1 MSSRGRRKVTRK
13 TSVISVKIN
22 ENNEIECME
31 MDENSQDTQDSQ
43 YLELSSEPP
52 SPAVNDPNHLLVD
65 LHEETVVEHVCG
77 KCGKI
82 YRSLSAL
89 KNHLERCRS
98 VDYDNYQEDEASQKD
113 EDSADD
119 SMLNEDSQGFDV
131 VQVKE
136 EDDNSITVE
145 NYQITPSVF
154 KKPLPPKKESP
165 KKVRAKKVPREKG
178 KNVSKKLCYC
188 CDEDLASAHMGHIK
202 CKQCPKSFKGHKNLA
217 KHISMLHSPI
227 TYFPCTLCKATCPNQ
242 EILDLHI
249 EAHKTGKPFSCQK
262 CGKDFTRK
270 YHLERHLTHTGC
282 DRARP
287 KVELPCEVCGKV
299 FSRIDNLREHL
310 RGHMGQ
316 TLRRKDYQC
325 PHCEKAFY
333 GLSLLNIH
341 IRTHTGERPFAC
353 DLCPKSFPSNG
364 ALRKHRRMH
373 TGEKPYECKTCSAR
387 FSAKET
393 LNRHVK
399 IHTGDRPHK
408 CDICGNSF
416 IQATQLRAHMFH
428 HTGEHG
434 FQCKYCKK
442 SFNRKARLVSHIK
455 YTHEGQTPFECAE
468 CGRTYLRKEELVRHM
483 EMHNGIK
490 NYICET
496 CNKRFTTRTALNS
509 HLHIHQPVEPSACSE
524 CGKVFIRV
532 DCLLRHM
539 KSKHRSAV
547 EEILI
552 NAEKKKINDRIREL
566 GVVIENVPI
575 VFANE
580 DDDFDGTTYIIEEVP
595 EIATQETLEVIPY
608 NEEGNDEDQ
617 TIIKVEDK
625 PKERRVA
632 TSQRKQR
639 AQRKVAKRADVKD
652 ELSDESIFMSDEALK
667 ESITKLLSTL
677 INADTLKNLGWPDEP
692 VENVLSA
699 LIRQCGHT
707 PSDYTDCVDYTSKM
721 RENAKILF
729 TVVIENDVI
738 KSMLNNHTVDEVI
751 KKVLKLAK
759 GSS

>member
-1 MSSRGRRKVTRK
+1 MSTRGRKRGGRS

-31 MDENSQDTQDSQ
+31 MDENSQDTQDSH

-52 SPAVNDPNHLLVD
+52 SPAVHDDNHLLIDVHD
-65 LHEETVVEHVCG
+65 EALVEHVCG
-77 KCGKI
+77 KCGKV
-82 YRSLSAL
+82 YRSLAGL
-89 KNHLERCRS
+89 KKHLDRCRTTNYT
-98 VDYDNYQEDEASQKD
+98 DYSGDGETSQND
-113 EDSADD
+113 EDS
-119 SMLNEDSQGFDV
+119 MQNEDSQDFDV
-131 VQVKE
+131 IQVKE
-136 EDDNSITVE
+136 EKDAAA
-145 NYQITPSVF
+145 NYQVMQTTF
-154 KKPLPPKKESP
+154 KKPLPPKKQTP
-165 KKVRAKKVPREKG
+165 KKAAVKKG
-178 KNVSKKLCYC
+178 KSNKKLCYC

-227 TYFPCTLCKATCPNQ
+227 TYFPCTLCKATCPSQ
-242 EILDLHI
+242 EILDIHV

-282 DRARP
+282 DRERP

-341 IRTHTGERPFAC
+341 IRTHTGERPFSC

-373 TGEKPYECKTCSAR
+373 TGEKPYDCKTCSAR

-434 FQCKYCKK
+434 FDCKYCKK

-455 YTHEGQTPFECAE
+455 YTHEGEKPFECAE

-496 CNKRFTTRTALNS
+496 CDKKFSTRTALNS
-509 HLHIHQPVEPSACSE
+509 HLHIHEPVEPSACSE

-566 GVVIENVPI
+566 GVIIENIPI

-580 DDDFDGTTYIIEEVP
+580 EDDYNGPTYIIEE
-595 EIATQETLEVIPY
+595 IQESQDSLEVIPY
-608 NEEGNDEDQ
+608 NEDDDIVVKKEEDVKPVRK
-617 TIIKVEDK
+617 KVQQK
-625 PKERRVA
+625 K
-632 TSQRKQR
+632 QRKRIVRQE
-639 AQRKVAKRADVKD
+639 D
-652 ELSDESIFMSDEALK
+652 ELMDESIFMSDDALK

-677 INADTLKNLGWPDEP
+677 IDAETLKNLGWPEEP

-751 KKVLKLAK
+751 KKVLKMAK
-759 GSS
+759 NS

>member
-1 MSSRGRRKVTRK
+1 MSTKSGKRGKK
-13 TSVISVKIN
+13 GTSVISVQIN

-43 YLELSSEPP
+43 YTVLNEDHGETSKRLTIN
-52 SPAVNDPNHLLVD
+52 VQ
-65 LHEETVVEHVCG
+65 EETVVEHVCG
-77 KCGKI
+77 KCNKI
-82 YRSLSAL
+82 YRSLGAL
-89 KNHLERCRS
+89 KSHLEICRS
-98 VDYDNYQEDEASQKD
+98 TDYNSAEEENNGQEFEEEMEEVELLQVKD
-113 EDSADD
+113 ER
-119 SMLNEDSQGFDV
+119 NEAL
-131 VQVKE
+131 E
-136 EDDNSITVE
+136 AVE
-145 NYQITPSVF
+145 F
-154 KKPLPPKKESP
+154 KVPPPKKSSP
-165 KKVRAKKVPREKG
+165 KKVSP
-178 KNVSKKLCYC
+178 KKLKVDDGKEKAPRKICYC
-188 CDEDLASAHMGHIK
+188 CDEDLASAHLGHIK

-227 TYFPCTLCKATCPNQ
+227 TYFACNLCKASCPTQ
-242 EILDLHI
+242 EVLDMHM

-262 CGKDFTRK
+262 CGKEFTRK
-270 YHLERHLTHTGC
+270 YHLERHLAHTGC
-282 DRARP
+282 EHGRP

-310 RGHMGQ
+310 RAHMGQ
-316 TLRRKDYQC
+316 NNRRKDYQC

-341 IRTHTGERPFAC
+341 IRTHTGERPFPC
-353 DLCPKSFPSNG
+353 DLCPKAFPSNG

-393 LNRHVK
+393 LNRHMK

-408 CDICGNSF
+408 CNICGNSF

-434 FQCKYCKK
+434 FQCQYCKK
-442 SFNRKARLVSHIK
+442 AFNRKARLVSHIK
-455 YTHEGQTPFECAE
+455 YTHEGQKPFECAE

-483 EMHNGIK
+483 DMHNGVK

-496 CNKRFTTRTALNS
+496 CDKKFSSRSALNT
-509 HLHIHQPVEPSACSE
+509 HLNIHQPMDPSTCVE

-539 KSKHRSAV
+539 KAKHRNAV

-566 GVVIENVPI
+566 GAVIETAPI
-575 VFANE
+575 IFAN
-580 DDDFDGTTYIIEEVP
+580 DDSFEGTTYIIQEVETEPQIQEEF
-595 EIATQETLEVIPY
+595 TEVIPY
-608 NEEGNDEDQ
+608 DEDDD
-617 TIIKVEDK
+617 ILIGVDERVISVEDVKKTKPKRKPKPKAK
-625 PKERRVA
+625 PKE
-632 TSQRKQR
+632 
-639 AQRKVAKRADVKD
+639 KVVKPV
-652 ELSDESIFMSDEALK
+652 EKKIKEEGVIKNEKGSESIFMSDDDLK
-667 ESITKLLSTL
+667 QSITKLLNILIDEETL
-677 INADTLKNLGWPDEP
+677 QNLGWPLEP
-692 VENVLSA
+692 VEHVLSS

-738 KSMLNNHTVDEVI
+738 KSMLNNNTVDEVI
-751 KKVLKLAK
+751 MKVLNMAK
-759 GSS
+759 SSS

>member
-1 MSSRGRRKVTRK
+1 MSARGRKRGRKA
-13 TSVISVKIN
+13 VINVQIN

-43 YLELSSEPP
+43 YLDISEPP
-52 SPAVNDPNHLLVD
+52 SPAVPDSKHLTINVQ
-65 LHEETVVEHVCG
+65 EETVVEHVCG
-77 KCGKI
+77 KCGKV
-82 YRSLSAL
+82 YRSLGAL
-89 KNHLERCRS
+89 KRHLELCRS
-98 VDYDNYQEDEASQKD
+98 VEYSEYSQEESILPEDQQDIEVVSVKNEEEAETS
-113 EDSADD
+113 
-119 SMLNEDSQGFDV
+119 
-131 VQVKE
+131 VKYEIE
-136 EDDNSITVE
+136 EG
-145 NYQITPSVF
+145 F
-154 KKPLPPKKESP
+154 KKPLPKKKPAKKSP
-165 KKVRAKKVPREKG
+165 KKDSKKSP
-178 KNVSKKLCYC
+178 KKLCYC

-202 CKQCPKSFKGHKNLA
+202 CKQCPKSFKSHKNLS

-227 TYFPCTLCKATCPNQ
+227 TYFPCTLCKATCPSQ
-242 EILDLHI
+242 EILDLHVD
-249 EAHKTGKPFSCQK
+249 AHKTGKPYSCQK

-282 DRARP
+282 DRERP

-316 TLRRKDYQC
+316 TLRKKDYQC

-341 IRTHTGERPFAC
+341 IRTHTGERPFSC
-353 DLCPKSFPSNG
+353 DLCPKAFPSNG

-408 CDICGNSF
+408 CNICGNSF

-434 FQCKYCKK
+434 FECKYCKK

-455 YTHEGQTPFECAE
+455 YTHEGEKPLECAE
-468 CGRTYLRKEELVRHM
+468 CGRTYLRKEELIRHM

-496 CNKRFTTRTALNS
+496 CNKKFSTRTALNS
-509 HLHIHQPVEPSACSE
+509 HLHIHQPVDPSACSE

-566 GVVIENVPI
+566 GVVIENAPI
-575 VFANE
+575 VFA
-580 DDDFDGTTYIIEEVP
+580 DDDGVFEGTTYIIEEFDGEP
-595 EIATQETLEVIPY
+595 QNIEFTEVIPY
-608 NEEGNDEDQ
+608 NEEDDM
-617 TIIKVEDK
+617 IVEDS
-625 PKERRVA
+625 E
-632 TSQRKQR
+632 
-639 AQRKVAKRADVKD
+639 KVAKVK
-652 ELSDESIFMSDEALK
+652 EEPKEKKKATPQKKQRVKKVPVVEESVKEEQDESIFMSDEELK
-667 ESITKLLSTL
+667 ESITRLLNTL
-677 INADTLKNLGWPDEP
+677 IDDDTLTGLGWPEEP

-699 LIRQCGHT
+699 LIKQCGHT

-751 KKVLKLAK
+751 KKVLKMAK
-759 GSS
+759 SS

>member
-98 VDYDNYQEDEASQKD
+98 VDYDNYQEDETSQKD

-136 EDDNSITVE
+136 EDDSSITVE

-165 KKVRAKKVPREKG
+165 KKVRAKKIPREKG

-227 TYFPCTLCKATCPNQ
+227 TYFPCTLCKATCPSQ

-287 KVELPCEVCGKV
+287 KVELPCE
-299 FSRIDNLREHL
+299 
-310 RGHMGQ
+310 
-316 TLRRKDYQC
+316 
-325 PHCEKAFY
+325 
-333 GLSLLNIH
+333 
-341 IRTHTGERPFAC
+341 
-353 DLCPKSFPSNG
+353 
-364 ALRKHRRMH
+364 
-373 TGEKPYECKTCSAR
+373 
-387 FSAKET
+387 
-393 LNRHVK
+393 
-399 IHTGDRPHK
+399 
-408 CDICGNSF
+408 
-416 IQATQLRAHMFH
+416 
-428 HTGEHG
+428 
-434 FQCKYCKK
+434 CKYCKK
-442 SFNRKARLVSHIK
+442 SFNRKA
-455 YTHEGQTPFECAE
+455 
-468 CGRTYLRKEELVRHM
+468 RTYLRKEELVRHM

-575 VFANE
+575 VFAND
-580 DDDFDGTTYIIEEVP
+580 DDDFEGTTYIIEEVP

-617 TIIKVEDK
+617 TIIKVEGK

-639 AQRKVAKRADVKD
+639 AQRKVGKRADVKD